1 MAYRAPK
8 SGIAADIQRKR
19 QSEYK
24 VSMENE
30 VIDWIEYV
38 LNEGKGEFVDFH
50 EWLLDGTILC
60 KLFNCIEPKKISAKH
75 FRPTPAPFIQ
85 LDNIYV
91 FLLAC
96 QEYGVKEGELFV
108 SLDLH
113 EANDLAQVIS
123 SIFALERIAFRKGWI
138 GPRLKSREYKKKV
151 LKLSSERLNED
162 FTSCEK
168 WNQGGLSKRSISLIS
183 IRQQYT

>member
-30 VIDWIEYV
+30 VVDWIEYV

-60 KLFNCIEPKKISAKH
+60 KLFNCIEQNKISSKH
-75 FRPTPAPFIQ
+75 FRPTPAPFKQ
-85 LDNIYV
+85 LDNINV

-96 QEYGVKEGELFV
+96 KDYGVKEGELFV

-123 SIFALERIAFRKGWI
+123 SIFALERVAFRKGWI
-138 GPRLKSREYKKKV
+138 GPRLKSREHTRKV
-151 LKLSSERLNED
+151 LRLSRERLNED
-162 FTSCEK
+162 YTSYGM
-168 WNQGGLSKRSISLIS
+168 WNQGGLSKRSVSLIS
-183 IRQQYT
+183 IRQPYT

>member
-24 VSMENE
+24 VSLENE

-50 EWLLDGTILC
+50 DWLLDGTILC
-60 KLFNCIEPKKISAKH
+60 KLFNCIEPRKISSKH
-75 FRPTPAPFIQ
+75 FRPTHAPFKQ
-85 LDNIYV
+85 LDNINV
-91 FLLAC
+91 FILAC
-96 QEYGVKEGELFV
+96 KDYGVNEGELFV

-123 SIFALERIAFRKGWI
+123 SIFALERVAFRKGWI
-138 GPRLKSREYKKKV
+138 GPRLKSREHTKKV
-151 LKLSSERLNED
+151 LKLSMERLNEG
-162 FTSCEK
+162 FTSFGTR
-168 WNQGGLSKRSISLIS
+168 NQGGLSKRSMSLIS
-183 IRQQYT
+183 ICQQYS